1 MSGPGRL
8 KRPSRGPAEGYME
21 FPGRRSLL
29 SLATSLSGLVRE
41 LFAGMPSRLLVTS
54 VIGSTSSLMY
64 IVFSFNKVLKAKQR
78 EIKGKKTRTGS
89 NGEPYIIILTPYIEH
104 FSPFGGT

>member
-21 FPGRRSLL
+21 FAGRRSLL

-54 VIGSTSSLMY
+54 VIGGWDMKWGRRGTERERGELAFFNLVHHLLLY
-64 IVFSFNKVLKAKQR
+64 ICLLIQ
-78 EIKGKKTRTGS
+78 
-89 NGEPYIIILTPYIEH
+89 
-104 FSPFGGT
+104 

>member
-21 FPGRRSLL
+21 FAGRRSLL

-54 VIGSTSSLMY
+54 VIGGWDMKRGRRGTEREGGVSILQFSTSLLLY
-64 IVFSFNKVLKAKQR
+64 ICLLIQ
-78 EIKGKKTRTGS
+78 
-89 NGEPYIIILTPYIEH
+89 
-104 FSPFGGT
+104 